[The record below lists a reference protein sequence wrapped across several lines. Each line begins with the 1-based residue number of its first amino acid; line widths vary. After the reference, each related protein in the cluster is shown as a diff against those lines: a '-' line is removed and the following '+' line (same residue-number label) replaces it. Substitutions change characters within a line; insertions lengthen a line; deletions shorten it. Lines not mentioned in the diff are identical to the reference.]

1 MCHAGHSIWMKK
13 KIWMLTIRSVYKYY
27 GSAKTDLNW
36 NYAFSHSF
44 GAIYGFSIDFGSLHI
59 FVVGVFSSFSRVH
72 CWLKRLTRFVCYFKI
87 MSQDPFNS
95 VFIVYGFFFLS
106 SSRWSNYT
114 SFELISI
121 QDFWQRDIIQFQ
133 HEFIASL

>member
-1 MCHAGHSIWMKK
+1 MTQTHKMTTGINVCVSCRSFNMNEKK
-13 KIWMLTIRSVYKYY
+13 KIWMLTIRSAYKYY

-59 FVVGVFSSFSRVH
+59 FVVGVFSSSSRVH

-95 VFIVYGFFFLS
+95 VFIVYGFLFF
-106 SSRWSNYT
+106 
-114 SFELISI
+114 
-121 QDFWQRDIIQFQ
+121 
-133 HEFIASL
+133 SLQVDDPTILHLN